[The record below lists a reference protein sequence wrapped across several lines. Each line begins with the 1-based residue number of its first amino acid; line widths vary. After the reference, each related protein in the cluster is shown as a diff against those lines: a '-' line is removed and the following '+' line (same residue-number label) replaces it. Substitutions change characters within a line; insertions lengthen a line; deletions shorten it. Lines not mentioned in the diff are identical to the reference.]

1 VRSDNRLTGS
11 RTWIALLAV
20 LGLYAALA
28 AGVLGPARPHQV
40 QLSYTDFESQVQAGN
55 VRSVSSTGSAI
66 QGTAWRPVP
75 DSGNRRDSA
84 TSFQTQVPAF
94 AGGGLE
100 PLLERHHVS
109 ITASPETPAWVNVLI
124 GLGPVLVLALG
135 FTWLLRRSTATS
147 GSGSAGPSGLFGFGR
162 TQARLYDAERPATTF
177 AEVAGIEEA
186 RAELQEVADF
196 LREPQRYQRLGGTVP
211 KGVLLVGLPG
221 TGKTLLARAIAGE
234 AHVPF
239 FSVNASEFV
248 EMIVG
253 VGASRVRDLFEKAR
267 QAAPAIVFIDE
278 IDAIGRSRGGA
289 DRLTGHAEQEQ
300 TLNQILAE
308 MDGFDSRQG
317 VIVIAATNRVDVLDR
332 ALMRP
337 GRFDRQVVVQPPDR
351 NGRLAILRIHTD
363 SVPLDPTI
371 RLDVLASG
379 TPGLVGADLRNLVNE
394 AALLAARRGR
404 DAVTGA
410 DFDDALAKVLLGAE
424 RHIALSQAE
433 RERIAYHESG
443 HALLGLLVPGSDP
456 VRSVSIIPRGR
467 TLGATLQSPVDDRF
481 HYPEDHLRARIVG
494 ALGGRA
500 AEQVVYGTTSTGAEN
515 DLTVLTRLARE
526 MVTRWG
532 MSPRL
537 GPLDYTAHNG
547 DDGITLG
554 SPHSP
559 ATAELID
566 AEVRR
571 IVEESFETA
580 CGLLRDHRDRLEALA
595 RALLGE
601 ETLDEEAVV
610 RVTGLPQPVHLA

>member
-1 VRSDNRLTGS
+1 M
-11 RTWIALLAV
+11 WIVLLV
-20 LGLYAALA
+20 ILGLYAAVA
-28 AGVLGPARPHQV
+28 AAFMGTGQHRV
-40 QLSYTDFESQVQAGN
+40 QLSYTDFQAQVAAGN
-55 VRSVSSTGSAI
+55 VQGVTSTGDTI
-66 QGTAWRPVP
+66 QGTTRRPIP
-75 DSGNRRDSA
+75 DSVNRQDVS

-94 AGGGLE
+94 GSGGLE
-100 PLLERHHVS
+100 PLLERNHVS
-109 ITASPETPAWVNVLI
+109 VTANPESPGWLNLLF
-124 GLGPVLVLALG
+124 GLGPILLLVLGLG
-135 FTWLLRRSTATS
+135 WLMRRTAASNTS
-147 GSGSAGPSGLFGFGR
+147 GPSGLFGFGR
-162 TQARLYDAERPATTF
+162 SRARLYDAERPATTF
-177 AEVAGIEEA
+177 AEVAGIEESKG
-186 RAELQEVADF
+186 ELQEVADF

-221 TGKTLLARAIAGE
+221 TGKTLLARAVAGE
-234 AHVPF
+234 ARCPF

-267 QAAPAIVFIDE
+267 EAAPAMVFIDE
-278 IDAIGRSRGGA
+278 IDAIGRTRGGP

-317 VIVIAATNRVDVLDR
+317 VIVIAATNRVDVLDQ
-332 ALMRP
+332 ALLRP

-351 NGRLAILRIHTD
+351 NGRLEILRIHTR
-363 SVPLDPTI
+363 SVPLDPGM
-371 RLDVLASG
+371 RLEAVASG

-394 AALLAARRGR
+394 AALLAARRRR
-404 DAVTGA
+404 DVVTAA

-467 TLGATLQSPVDDRF
+467 SLGATRQSPVDDRF
-481 HYPEDHLRARIVG
+481 NYPEDHLRARIIG

-500 AEQVVYGTTSTGAEN
+500 AEQVVYGTVSTGAES
-515 DLTVLTRLARE
+515 DLTVLTRIARE

-537 GPLDYTAHNG
+537 GPLDYRAR
-547 DDGITLG
+547 DDEDGITLG
-554 SPHSP
+554 SSHSP

-571 IVEESFETA
+571 IVEESFEAA
-580 CGLLRDHRDRLEALA
+580 CRLLSDHRVRLDALA
-595 RALLGE
+595 RALLSE

-610 RVTGLPQPVHLA
+610 RVTGLQQPL